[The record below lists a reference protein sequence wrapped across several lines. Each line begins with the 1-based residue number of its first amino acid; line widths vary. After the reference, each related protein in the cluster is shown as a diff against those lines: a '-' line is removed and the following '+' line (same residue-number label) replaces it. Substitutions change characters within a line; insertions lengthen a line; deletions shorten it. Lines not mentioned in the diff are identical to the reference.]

1 MRVYEAIFVFRA
13 EDELFAKGKE
23 LVTAELDRVEAKIIK
38 EDDMGSREL
47 AYEVRNE
54 TRAHYYYYEANI
66 DPQKIDEMTKS
77 IKLMEPVLKHL
88 FIRKE
93 Q

>member
-1 MRVYEAIFVFRA
+1 MRAYEAIFVFRP

-23 LVTAELDRVEAKIIK
+23 LVKTELDRVEAKIVK

-47 AYEVRNE
+47 AYEVKKE
-54 TRAHYYYYEANI
+54 TRAHYYFYEAEI
-66 DPQKIDEMTKS
+66 DPLKIDEMSKS